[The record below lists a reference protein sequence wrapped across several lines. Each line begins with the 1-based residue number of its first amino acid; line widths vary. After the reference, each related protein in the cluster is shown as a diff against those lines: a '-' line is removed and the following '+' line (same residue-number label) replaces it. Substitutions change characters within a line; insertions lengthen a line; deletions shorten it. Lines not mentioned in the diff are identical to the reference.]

1 MGALTFDTFD
11 TFDTYEAIKRL
22 TDSGLDEQQAK
33 AVTETI
39 KAAQDAHLNE
49 LTKKDLLE
57 LQTELMLEIKNVIIT
72 LGALMVGLAGL
83 VIAWFELRG

>member
-1 MGALTFDTFD
+1 MGALTFD

-49 LTKKDLLE
+49 LATKKDLLE

>member
-1 MGALTFDTFD
+1 MGALTFD

-49 LTKKDLLE
+49 LATK
-57 LQTELMLEIKNVIIT
+57 
-72 LGALMVGLAGL
+72 
-83 VIAWFELRG
+83 

>member
-1 MGALTFDTFD
+1 MP
-11 TFDTYEAIKRL
+11 I
-22 TDSGLDEQQAK
+22 SMSWQQS
-33 AVTETI
+33 
-39 KAAQDAHLNE
+39 
-49 LTKKDLLE
+49 KDLLE